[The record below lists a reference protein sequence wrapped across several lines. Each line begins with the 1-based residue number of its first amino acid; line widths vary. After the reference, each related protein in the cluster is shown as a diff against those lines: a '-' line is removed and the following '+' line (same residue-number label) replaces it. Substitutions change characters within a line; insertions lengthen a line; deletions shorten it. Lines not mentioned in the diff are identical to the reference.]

1 MKIKLLVAAAAT
13 VVASSAMAQSAFE
26 GFYGQLGI
34 GYENNTFGSNTLN
47 VGAKAGSSDSGTG
60 GQISAPSSTAGGF
73 SGTIGLGYNYSVSPQ
88 WLFGLGVDYNPLNLT
103 SNSVAACNGCG
114 AQQVTT
120 KVSNRFNVFVTPG
133 YVIDKDKL
141 FYLKAGFS
149 MEQVQYNLPA
159 GPNTFTNT
167 YNPTSNA
174 NGYIVGLGYKQ
185 LVDKNIYVFGEGNY
199 MGYSKVSQSGTGN
212 NATGTSQSIATTT
225 TPSAY
230 QFLVGVGYKF

>member
-26 GFYGQLGI
+26 GFYGQLGV
-34 GYENNTFGSNTLN
+34 GYENNTFGSNTVN
-47 VGAKAGSSDSGTG
+47 VGAKAGDPTSGTG
-60 GQISAPSSTAGGF
+60 GTISGPSSTAGGF
-73 SGTIGLGYNYSVSPQ
+73 SGTVGLGYNYAVSPQ
-88 WLFGLGVDYNPLNLT
+88 WLVGLGVDYNPLSLT
-103 SNSVAACNGCG
+103 SNGNAVCNGCS
-114 AQQVTT
+114 AQSTV
-120 KVSNRFNVFVTPG
+120 KVSNRLNIFVTPG
-133 YVIDKDKL
+133 YAIDKDKL
-141 FYLKAGFS
+141 VYLKAGYS
-149 MEQVQYNLPA
+149 MEQVQPNLPA
-159 GPNTFTNT
+159 SANTFTNN